1 MASQEII
8 YHKKKNK
15 QETQA
20 DKQKQPQKQSVENRR
35 QHITRNNST
44 PSKVCPRCG
53 GPGRVK
59 A

>member
-20 DKQKQPQKQSVENRR
+20 DKQKQPVENRR
-35 QHITRNNST
+35 QHITRNNTT

-53 GPGRVK
+53 GTGRVK